1 MNALATRSAV
11 STAGARAQLT
21 LATERDRA
29 APIVAAVDGSSAS
42 REAIDAAVRLASE
55 LNAALTF
62 VFVRRGPPGF
72 LGTPF
77 FQSVLARKMT
87 RARRVL
93 ERALRAAARAG
104 VEADG
109 EILEGSP
116 QKRILEFAAD
126 RGARL
131 VVVGSRRRKLGR
143 SVSRAIVRAANR
155 PVVVARG
162 GIGSSTAK
170 TA

>member
-1 MNALATRSAV
+1 MNALATRSAL
-11 STAGARAQLT
+11 SPAEARTQLT
-21 LATERDRA
+21 LVAQRDRA
-29 APIVAAVDGSSAS
+29 APIVAAVDGWSAS
-42 REAIDAAVRLASE
+42 RDTIDAAVRLASE
-55 LNAALTF
+55 LNTALTF

-77 FQSVLARKMT
+77 FQRGLSRKMA

-93 ERALRAAARAG
+93 DRALRAAARAG

-116 QKRILEFAAD
+116 QQRILEFAAA

-131 VVVGSRRRKLGR
+131 VVVGSRGRKLGR
-143 SVSRAIVRAANR
+143 NVPGAIVRAPDFVR
-155 PVVVARG
+155 
-162 GIGSSTAK
+162 
-170 TA
+170 